1 MQLSIATTDAKQAWW
16 PALFSV
22 IAAVHSSL
30 TLGYAYG
37 YTSTAL
43 EQLSELPDGY
53 AFRLGS
59 ISADLFVVSLAMYKL
74 QVHDSGIKHKLSD
87 LCRQRNPF
95 SLLLSPVLYTS
106 ISLLLLL

>member
-1 MQLSIATTDAKQAWW
+1 MKQVECMKLSKSASLLLATSVHACFLGSRWGSSTSSKFDQNMQLKVVEDKRATWW
-16 PALFSV
+16 PAMLSV

-30 TLGYAYG
+30 TVGYAYG

-59 ISADLFVVSLAMYKL
+59 ISADL
-74 QVHDSGIKHKLSD
+74 LSVRKF
-87 LCRQRNPF
+87 C
-95 SLLLSPVLYTS
+95 
-106 ISLLLLL
+106 

>member
-1 MQLSIATTDAKQAWW
+1 MQLSIDRADAKQAWW
-16 PALFSV
+16 PAMFSV

-30 TLGYAYG
+30 TVGYAYG

-59 ISADLFVVSLAMYKL
+59 ISADLFVVSLFTNNCRCTTVVYKTL
-74 QVHDSGIKHKLSD
+74 QVE
-87 LCRQRNPF
+87 
-95 SLLLSPVLYTS
+95 
-106 ISLLLLL
+106 

>member
-1 MQLSIATTDAKQAWW
+1 MQLKVAEEKRAAWW
-16 PALFSV
+16 PAMFSV

-30 TLGYAYG
+30 TMGYAYG

-59 ISADLFVVSLAMYKL
+59 ISAELFAVSSAYK
-74 QVHDSGIKHKLSD
+74 G
-87 LCRQRNPF
+87 
-95 SLLLSPVLYTS
+95 
-106 ISLLLLL
+106 

>member
-1 MQLSIATTDAKQAWW
+1 MQVLQLSASEKKRAAWW
-16 PALFSV
+16 PAALSV

-30 TLGYAYG
+30 TVGYAYG

-59 ISADLFVVSLAMYKL
+59 ISADLFAVSSSWGLCFKAS
-74 QVHDSGIKHKLSD
+74 QVIIVKAVAIGPAGR
-87 LCRQRNPF
+87 LCPTDRKQT
-95 SLLLSPVLYTS
+95 LTQT
-106 ISLLLLL
+106 